1 MKDEQS
7 RADLLKIAHA
17 RLHPSIT
24 NPNYLVLRRRAQ
36 IFTRWLESIP
46 GDRLTIL
53 DVGGYYQPYRP
64 LLDNRVCRYVALDI
78 QGSPLVDVVGSAE
91 QISFKADTFD
101 LVAATQVFEFFREP
115 RLAAT
120 EICRVLKPRGHLLMS
135 VAAIAPRTRD
145 EEHWRYLPAGLKSV
159 LCAFSKVEIVP
170 EVTSIGGII
179 RLNACALSMFS
190 KYGFVRSLVHH
201 TLVPIL
207 NFGGLAVEAARLTQ
221 NDQLAG
227 NYSVLAQK

>member
-7 RADLLKIAHA
+7 PSELLKIADA

-36 IFTRWLESIP
+36 IFTRWLASIP

-64 LLDNRVCRYVALDI
+64 LLEKRVCRYVALDI
-78 QGSPLVDVVGSAE
+78 QSSPLVDVVGSGQ

-101 LVAATQVFEFFREP
+101 LVIATQVFEFFREP

-120 EICRVLKPRGHLLMS
+120 EILRVLKPGGHLLMS
-135 VAAIAPRTRD
+135 AAAIAPRARD
-145 EEHWRYLPAGLKSV
+145 EEQWRYLPAGLKFV
-159 LCAFSKVEIVP
+159 LSAFSRIEIIP
-170 EVTSIGGII
+170 EVTSIGGTL
-179 RLNACALSMFS
+179 RLNACALSMFC
-190 KYGFVRSLVHH
+190 KYGFAREIVHR
-201 TLVPIL
+201 TLVPIFNL
-207 NFGGLAVEAARLTQ
+207 LGLALEAAALTG